1 MQFPCQL
8 TLVEMSCSDNLNQ
21 QALNVLVLILFLI
34 FFFFF
39 PTRDHFDGCSA
50 FRRLFGIYFAN
61 KTDTPC
67 LGFTSLGSSVPW
79 SIHQILTS
87 PFLEISNTMLT

>member
-8 TLVEMSCSDNLNQ
+8 TLVEMSCLDNLNQ

-39 PTRDHFDGCSA
+39 PQEIILMAAKHSGGYLEFILPTKLIHHASVLLLWA
-50 FRRLFGIYFAN
+50 VL
-61 KTDTPC
+61 C
-67 LGFTSLGSSVPW
+67 LGVF
-79 SIHQILTS
+79 IR
-87 PFLEISNTMLT
+87 F